1 MSQTKE
7 VRKRRSMLVPIAK
20 AIFTQLR
27 VMAPLPGEVSV
38 NPAYTIWV
46 EGSGSI
52 LARLDDMS

>member
-1 MSQTKE
+1 
-7 VRKRRSMLVPIAK
+7 MLVPIAK